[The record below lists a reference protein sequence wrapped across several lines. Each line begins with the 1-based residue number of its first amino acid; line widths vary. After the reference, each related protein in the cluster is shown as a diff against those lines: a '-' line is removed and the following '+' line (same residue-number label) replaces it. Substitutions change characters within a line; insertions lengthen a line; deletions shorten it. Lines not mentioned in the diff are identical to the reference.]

1 MSVRYDEKAPDSTER
16 RRTCIQSFTRGAFT
30 AIVPAP
36 TVTPCLGP
44 LDDQGVAIP
53 VAFVAIHQ
61 ILRKV
66 GAALLGLGVVLANE
80 ALEFL
85 VEDVRF
91 GRELFV
97 FVAGHLSLS

>member
-1 MSVRYDEKAPDSTER
+1 M
-16 RRTCIQSFTRGAFT
+16 
-30 AIVPAP
+30 AIF
-36 TVTPCLGP
+36 
-44 LDDQGVAIP
+44 